1 TKYAGQGIEMAGA
14 KLKDGSQYLNT
25 WATNS
30 LRKEEYRDLY
40 FAEPYTFSEKMQLQR
55 QNQELRKQILEN
67 KISELKKLTE
77 EAITEDTMDGYYN
90 LLKTFRKSIEELV
103 KLKGNEDNAN
113 NFLARMTGAE
123 FKKESI
129 RLEKNDQKGEQDHKQ
144 NEKRIKQLE
153 AKNGDGQHQ
162 IDELKE
168 EAEELKNIIK
178 KCQKNCKN
186 EKRIMDTKGQFK
198 ITDKEKLKTNSL
210 FTIVPA
216 TEKSAEHISKL
227 YKTIDYLQEII
238 NKLEAENRNLQE
250 RLNKYEPIPEKMKK
264 IEELGEKIKEL
275 ERKLDKACQ
284 HGNEM
289 DDCGECLE
297 PKGEIEGAECDRCG
311 KCLKPSDLKKQ
322 RAKNRTVKN
331 NIPTYSDQ
339 GIPTPPPT
347 PPLKP
352 VKDNISLTDPENIR
366 NPNFNPHIGKVK
378 ELQQQV
384 KFHAN
389 QAQTYLI
396 NLQKLTAENDL
407 LEEKV
412 KKGVNYQLAQAL
424 KEANEK
430 IRELE
435 AGINKSNTLI
445 NVKDETISLYEE
457 IINEL
462 GGKKGA
468 NNQKHRSQ
476 IFSRL
481 LASNLPSKKIKEKI
495 DHTPEQLSRERH
507 ENKQNAQKE
516 LKNKEAE
523 ITILKSQVTELGGT
537 AGANPSEKLIESK
550 LREVVVAKD

>member
-1 TKYAGQGIEMAGA
+1 M
-14 KLKDGSQYLNT
+14 
-25 WATNS
+25 TNN
-30 LRKEEYRDLY
+30 K
-40 FAEPYTFSEKMQLQR
+40 TQLQ
-55 QNQELRKQILEN
+55 
-67 KISELKKLTE
+67 
-77 EAITEDTMDGYYN
+77 
-90 LLKTFRKSIEELV
+90 
-103 KLKGNEDNAN
+103 
-113 NFLARMTGAE
+113 
-123 FKKESI
+123 KEI
-129 RLEKNDQKGEQDHKQ
+129 
-144 NEKRIKQLE
+144 NEKVKP
-153 AKNGDGQHQ
+153 G
-162 IDELKE
+162 
-168 EAEELKNIIK
+168 
-178 KCQKNCKN
+178 
-186 EKRIMDTKGQFK
+186 
-198 ITDKEKLKTNSL
+198 
-210 FTIVPA
+210 
-216 TEKSAEHISKL
+216 
-227 YKTIDYLQEII
+227 
-238 NKLEAENRNLQE
+238 
-250 RLNKYEPIPEKMKK
+250 
-264 IEELGEKIKEL
+264 
-275 ERKLDKACQ
+275 
-284 HGNEM
+284 
-289 DDCGECLE
+289 
-297 PKGEIEGAECDRCG
+297 
-311 KCLKPSDLKKQ
+311 LKPSDLKKQ

-347 PPLKP
+347 PPFKP
-352 VKDNISLTDPENIR
+352 VKDNISLTDPENIH
-366 NPNFNPHIGKVK
+366 NPNFNPYIGKVK

-435 AGINKSNTLI
+435 ADVNKSNTLI

-495 DHTPEQLSRERH
+495 GDIYKKWDDDIASKILAQQEQKKIKVYDELNVKGLPKDWKNQLKKAKELKKWTEKFPDHTPEQLSRERH
-507 ENKQNAQKE
+507 ENKQNSRLLKEWTDKFAEKKPGEIEKE

-523 ITILKSQVTELGGT
+523 ITILKSQVAELGGT
-537 AGANPSEKLIESK
+537 AGTNPSERLIETK
-550 LREVVVAKD
+550 LREVVMAEDWNLGYLIQVLTKFLEWKEWGTSEQKRALAKYQSIINKNIDYLWQREKKIRDKYQAR